1 MLAVNILIKIRE
13 FIDLYSDFVFCLI
26 GCLRKFSKKDVIFI
40 CDKLHDCENVEL
52 IDGITL
58 FENALDEGKN
68 AFYLIS
74 KDYPDYRVIRQ
85 KYGKRV
91 LKYSSNM
98 HIKHFFKFLGL
109 SKFLTTFELKI
120 PYHKFLYEDADID
133 LVFVQHGPTL
143 LKKHVF
149 DLYNQNEYNKMVVSN
164 DIEADIVK
172 KNGKFKDENIIKAGL
187 PRYDKLIDECNGKE
201 KNILLFFTWRLSF
214 GTIDYKK
221 SLYYQKINS
230 LLKNESFQSLLK
242 ENKINLKIA
251 IHHSMKIDYDNV
263 LLVNSREINSVI
275 KKSDLLITDY
285 SSVWGDFFF
294 LNKPVIFY
302 RPDIDDKQ
310 LISRDREDIEFAL
323 KSDDLLFNITSSEL
337 ELITNIQKYINN
349 NFSLEPD
356 FINKQ
361 NSMFYYKKDICKRI
375 LEQV

>member
-1 MLAVNILIKIRE
+1 M
-13 FIDLYSDFVFCLI
+13 
-26 GCLRKFSKKDVIFI
+26 
-40 CDKLHDCENVEL
+40 
-52 IDGITL
+52 
-58 FENALDEGKN
+58 
-68 AFYLIS
+68 
-74 KDYPDYRVIRQ
+74 
-85 KYGKRV
+85 
-91 LKYSSNM
+91 
-98 HIKHFFKFLGL
+98 
-109 SKFLTTFELKI
+109 
-120 PYHKFLYEDADID
+120 
-133 LVFVQHGPTL
+133 
-143 LKKHVF
+143 
-149 DLYNQNEYNKMVVSN
+149 
-164 DIEADIVK
+164 
-172 KNGKFKDENIIKAGL
+172 
-187 PRYDKLIDECNGKE
+187 
-201 KNILLFFTWRLSF
+201 
-214 GTIDYKK
+214 
-221 SLYYQKINS
+221 
-230 LLKNESFQSLLK
+230 
-242 ENKINLKIA
+242 
-251 IHHSMKIDYDNV
+251 